1 MAGSGRARL
10 LQVSRAV
17 VRRSCAQAA
26 EHTACRLVCSSRLVR
41 LQLATNVEETQHH
54 IAMVACHA
62 CSSSI
67 PVQVPLGHVDFT
79 FPCPRCGAENMV
91 QDAPKRVQVLR
102 PDGHLVGDTIR
113 FLTPEGIKMEA
124 SIPPGVPTGSVFT
137 VHYRLKQAAKDA
149 ALLHLS
155 EHQVDDRDLE
165 VAPEDCRECSICLEE
180 YSVGDMQAFLPCFH
194 RFHVDCARGSL
205 KESRRCPMCNQDF
218 HAAAADARKLVKD
231 PGIPEVHAQGARQ
244 PTCACTVS

>member
-1 MAGSGRARL
+1 MAL
-10 LQVSRAV
+10 P
-17 VRRSCAQAA
+17 
-26 EHTACRLVCSSRLVR
+26 
-41 LQLATNVEETQHH
+41 QLATNVEETQHH

-62 CSSSI
+62 CSGSI

-91 QDAPKRVQVLR
+91 QDAPKRVQVSR
-102 PDGHLVGDTIR
+102 PDGHSVGDTIR

-124 SIPPGVPTGSVFT
+124 CIPPGVPTGSPFT

-155 EHQVDDRDLE
+155 EHQVDARDLE

-194 RFHVDCARGSL
+194 RFHVDCARSSL
-205 KESRRCPMCNQDF
+205 KESRRCPMCCQDF

-231 PGIPEVHAQGARQ
+231 PGTLEVHGQGARQ
-244 PTCACTVS
+244 PTCACAVS